1 MHPQGKKEI
10 LLENL
15 FGVHPIPDPCF
26 RRLEK
31 EDLENEDPRKR
42 RPPLVSE
49 VSTFSISSTSEIR
62 VLVVTPESSDQ
73 LT

>member
-1 MHPQGKKEI
+1 MNPQGEKEI

-31 EDLENEDPRKR
+31 EDLEKPKTKDLKNEDPRKR
-42 RPPLVSE
+42 RPPWFLRSAHFQ
-49 VSTFSISSTSEIR
+49 SA
-62 VLVVTPESSDQ
+62 VLARSGY
-73 LT
+73 L

>member
-1 MHPQGKKEI
+1 MHPQGEKEI

-31 EDLENEDPRKR
+31 EDLENEDQRSRKW
-42 RPPLVSE
+42 RP
-49 VSTFSISSTSEIR
+49 
-62 VLVVTPESSDQ
+62 
-73 LT
+73 